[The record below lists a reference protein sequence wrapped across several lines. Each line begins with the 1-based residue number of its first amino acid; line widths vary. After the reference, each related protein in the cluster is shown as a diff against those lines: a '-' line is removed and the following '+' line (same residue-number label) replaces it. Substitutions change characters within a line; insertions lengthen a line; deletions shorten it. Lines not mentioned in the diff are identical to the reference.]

1 MNEHTLSL
9 AKNEARAQIEVIA
22 KSREERLAMEH
33 GMVILADILE
43 EL

>member
-1 MNEHTLSL
+1 MNAHTLEM
-9 AKNEARAQIEVIA
+9 AKNEARAQIKA
-22 KSREERLAMEH
+22 LATSQQERLAMER

>member
-1 MNEHTLSL
+1 MNGHTLSL
-9 AKNEARAQIEVIA
+9 AKSEARAQIEALA
-22 KSREERLAMEH
+22 KNREEKLAMEH

>member
-1 MNEHTLSL
+1 MYIEH
-9 AKNEARAQIEVIA
+9 AKNLARKQIQTLA